1 MNALALFNETRML
14 FRPASM
20 RRDTNGSRPEMVS
33 RLIDAGLNSIRVSL
47 NSARAFIYSAYYQ
60 PRAYHFSEVAES
72 IRRARQHD
80 LWTSINYL
88 SFPGVTDDEDEFAAL
103 SHLIESTGLQMIQ
116 WRNLNIDPDWYVN
129 SINLL
134 ATKTLGMPL
143 LLQKVRKKFPEVR
156 FGYFNPPAAGNQ

>member
-1 MNALALFNETRML
+1 ML
-14 FRPASM
+14 IPFR
-20 RRDTNGSRPEMVS
+20 RPERWTPS
-33 RLIDAGLNSIRVSL
+33 WRPSSL
-47 NSARAFIYSAYYQ
+47 KSPELDVVLVKGAR
-60 PRAYHFSEVAES
+60 RRHYH

-129 SINLL
+129 SINLP

-156 FGYFNPPAAGNQ
+156 FGYFNPPVASNQ